1 MREEL
6 ARHRMRCTD
15 RTKLN
20 NALLIGSAPAPI
32 SIAVVRLADFPCK
45 QPVAQI
51 SVQPRFEKYSA
62 FAVAKI
68 NSIDSPVSFPE
79 GRLAIV
85 TNVERGMGWTRRR
98 RRVRGDRRAASR
110 RGIASAHLFSSLKM
124 LIFSSL
130 KMLIV
135 WSMTSRQSRRGRSSG
150 SEGSGGFVVVQRG
163 TLQSVVERIHVS
175 QRGERCQTHS

>member
-1 MREEL
+1 
-6 ARHRMRCTD
+6 
-15 RTKLN
+15 
-20 NALLIGSAPAPI
+20 
-32 SIAVVRLADFPCK
+32 
-45 QPVAQI
+45 
-51 SVQPRFEKYSA
+51 
-62 FAVAKI
+62 
-68 NSIDSPVSFPE
+68 
-79 GRLAIV
+79 
-85 TNVERGMGWTRRR
+85 MGWTRRR

-110 RGIASAHLFSSLKM
+110 RGIASAHL
-124 LIFSSL
+124 FSSL